1 MKDFIKLIRVK
12 HWIKNILV
20 FIPLISSH
28 SLTIKNIILTT
39 LAFFAF
45 SFISSSIYIIN
56 DIKDKEKDKL
66 HKRKKNRPIASG
78 RIAVSKA
85 VIYSVLLFLVSF
97 TLNMMINPSIL
108 NTSTFILLLYFIINL
123 SYSLWLKNV
132 AILDVVLLAS
142 GFILRV
148 YYGANVINVEVSNWL
163 FLTILNASLY
173 IGLGKRKKEIL
184 IKENVREVLKKYN
197 ENFLN
202 NFMNITLTLIM
213 VFYSLWVTEQPNK
226 FLFLSIPLLMIV
238 FMQYS
243 LYIEISDEGDPVTVL
258 FNNIPL
264 LITSI
269 IYALFMGI
277 IMVLLW
283 IYMTSIKQYM
293 METHQ

>member
-123 SYSLWLKNV
+123 SYSLGLKNV

-277 IMVLLW
+277 IMVLL
-283 IYMTSIKQYM
+283 
-293 METHQ
+293 

>member
-1 MKDFIKLIRVK
+1 MKDFIKLIRIK

-28 SLTIKNIILTT
+28 SLTLKNIILTT

-123 SYSLWLKNV
+123 SYSLGLKNV

-148 YYGANVINVEVSNWL
+148 YYGASVINVEVSNWL

-184 IKENVREVLKKYN
+184 IKENVREVLKRYN

-226 FLFLSIPLLMIV
+226 FLFLSIPLLLIV
-238 FMQYS
+238 FMEYS

-258 FNNIPL
+258 FNNPPL
-264 LITSI
+264 LLTSI

-277 IMVLLW
+277 TMVIL
-283 IYMTSIKQYM
+283 
-293 METHQ
+293 

>member
-1 MKDFIKLIRVK
+1 MKDFIKLIRIK

-28 SLTIKNIILTT
+28 SLTLKNIILTT

-123 SYSLWLKNV
+123 SYSLGLKNV

-148 YYGANVINVEVSNWL
+148 YYGASVINVEVSNWL

-184 IKENVREVLKKYN
+184 IKENVREVLKRYN

-226 FLFLSIPLLMIV
+226 FLFLSIPLLLIV
-238 FMQYS
+238 FMEYS

-258 FNNIPL
+258 FNNPPL
-264 LITSI
+264 LLTSI

-277 IMVLLW
+277 TMVILW
-283 IYMTSIKQYM
+283 IYMILTKQYM

>member
-28 SLTIKNIILTT
+28 SLTLKNIILTT

-56 DIKDKEKDKL
+56 DIKDKEKDRL

-123 SYSLWLKNV
+123 SYSLGLKNV

-213 VFYSLWVTEQPNK
+213 VFYSLWVTEQPYK

-277 IMVLLW
+277 IMVLL
-283 IYMTSIKQYM
+283 
-293 METHQ
+293 